1 MGTGR
6 TSGGQGGAGPHRHAA
21 GRAGDRARLRLVLLV
36 TVAVI
41 VVEVVGAWLSG
52 SLALLA
58 DAGHMVTDAA
68 AVGLA
73 LSASYVATLAPTAR
87 RTYGF
92 HRAEILA
99 ALGNAVVLLVLCSYL
114 VWSGLRRLVHPEPVA
129 ADLMLGFALVGLVAN
144 ALSLGVLARRRDTS
158 LNMRGAYLEV
168 LSDLLGSVAVVV
180 AAVVVLATGFLRAD
194 AVASLVIAAMIL
206 PRSFTLLRD
215 AVDVLLEA
223 SPRHVDLDDVR
234 SHLAAVPGVVDVHD
248 LHAWT
253 ITSGMPVLSVHV
265 TVTDA
270 CLARRGLGAL
280 LDEFSGCVADHFDV
294 AHATIQIEPESHRAH
309 EDLGAVRHD

>member
-1 MGTGR
+1 M
-6 TSGGQGGAGPHRHAA
+6 GAGHGHGAQPHVHVA
-21 GRAGDRARLRLVLLV
+21 GRAEDRRRLKIVLVV
-36 TVAVI
+36 TLSVAV
-41 VVEVVGAWLSG
+41 VQVVGAVLSG

-73 LSASYVATLAPTAR
+73 LSASYVATLPPSSR
-87 RTYGF
+87 RTYGY

-99 ALGNAVVLLVLCSYL
+99 ALVNAVVLLVVCTFLI
-114 VWSGLRRLVHPEPVA
+114 WSGVRRLVEPV
-129 ADLMLGFALVGLVAN
+129 DIEGGLMLGFASVGLLAN
-144 ALSLGVLARRRDTS
+144 AVSLSILARRKDSS

-194 AVASLVIAAMIL
+194 SIATLLIAGLIL
-206 PRSFTLLRD
+206 PRSFALLRD

-223 SPRHVDLDDVR
+223 SPRNVDLAEVR
-234 SHLAAVPGVVDVHD
+234 AHLLEVPGVVDVHD

-270 CLARRGLGAL
+270 CLAERGVGSL
-280 LDEFSGCVADHFDV
+280 LDEFSACVAGHFDV
-294 AHATIQIEPESHRAH
+294 EHATFQIEPESHREH
-309 EDLGAVRHD
+309 EDLGAVGHD